1 VSNRRAEYE
10 RIAGERLAAE
20 RDARRETRRDFLR
33 ASAQCVGFCAA
44 GLCIMF
50 FAFYVNDVVVGRAFL
65 WGGMVVGYGGIAYTL
80 LSAYRRGE
88 ARGDW

>member
-1 VSNRRAEYE
+1 MLDRKAEYE
-10 RIAGERLAAE
+10 RIATERLAAE

-33 ASAQCVGFCAA
+33 ASLQCVGFCTL
-44 GLCIMF
+44 GLCVMF
-50 FAFYVNDVVVGRAFL
+50 FAFYVDDLQVGRAFM
-65 WGGMVVGYGGIAYTL
+65 WGGMVVGYSGIAYTL

>member
-1 VSNRRAEYE
+1 MLDRKAEYE
-10 RIAGERLAAE
+10 RIATERLAAE

-44 GLCIMF
+44 GLFIMF
-50 FAFYVNDVVVGRAFL
+50 FAFHVDDLQAGRAFL
-65 WGGMVVGYGGIAYTL
+65 WGGMVVGYSGIAYTL

-88 ARGDW
+88 KRGDW